1 MSDAVTLER
10 DGTVGVITVRNPPV
24 NALSQ
29 AVRQGLKDC
38 VEAAAADDAI
48 EAMVILGDGRP
59 FIAGADIREFGKP
72 MAEPGLLEVLDMIEG
87 SAKPVVAAIHGT
99 ALGGGLEVA
108 LSCHYR
114 VAVESGQVGLPEVK
128 LGLLPGAGGTQR
140 LPRVVGP
147 QMALEMI
154 VSGNPI
160 RARKAVEVGVVD
172 AIVDELQAGAVAFA
186 AAKAKAGGPHPVIS
200 ADDSKVKGT
209 DPKLFEDF
217 RKSIEKR
224 ARGFFAPWRCI
235 DCIEA
240 ACTLPFAEGMKR
252 ERELF
257 EQCMNSPQRKGQ
269 IHAFFAEREVAKI
282 PDVPKDT
289 PVQPIASAGVI
300 GAGTMGGG
308 IAMNFANAGIPVT
321 ILDASQEALER
332 GLSIIEKNYA
342 GSVKRGGMTQA
353 QADKALGL
361 IGRSQSMD
369 DLGKADVVIEAVFE
383 EMELKKKVFADLDR
397 VAKPGAILAT
407 NTSTLDIDEIASA
420 TKRPEAV
427 IGTHFFSPANVMR
440 LLEVVRGAKSSKETI
455 ATAMDLGK
463 KLRKVSVLVGN
474 CDGFVGNRM
483 LNPYTREAAFLV
495 EEGATPSQV
504 DKAIYE
510 FGFAMGPFA
519 MGDLAGL
526 DVGYRVRK
534 AREAKRDKAM
544 RYSPVA
550 DRIVEMGRH
559 GQKTGAGYYKYEEGS
574 RTPVPDPEIEQ
585 LIRDTAK
592 ELGIEQRQVS
602 DEEIVERLVYALVN
616 EGARCLEEGMALRA
630 SDIDV
635 IYCNG
640 YGFPVYRGGP
650 MFYAQEVGLDKVLAR
665 IQEFQAAH
673 GDLTWKPADLLVEKA
688 KGSGRWDS

>member
-1 MSDAVTLER
+1 MTDV
-10 DGTVGVITVRNPPV
+10 VHITRAGPIALVEIDNPPV
-24 NALSQ
+24 NAAGA
-29 AVRQGLKDC
+29 AVRQALW
-38 VEAAAADDAI
+38 AAIPELDSDPGVQ
-48 EAMVILGDGRP
+48 VIALYGAGRT
-59 FIAGADIREFGKP
+59 FTAGADIREFGKP

>member
-10 DGTVGVITVRNPPV
+10 DGNVGVIAVRNPPV

-38 VEAAAADDAI
+38 VAAAAADPAI
-48 EAMVILGDGRP
+48 EAMVILGDGRT

-72 MAEPGLLEVLDMIEG
+72 MAEPGLIEVLDLIED

-108 LSCHYR
+108 LACHYR
-114 VAVESGQVGLPEVK
+114 VAVPAGQVGLPEVK

-147 QMALEMI
+147 QVALEMI
-154 VSGNPI
+154 TSGNPI
-160 RARKAVEVGVVD
+160 RAARALEVGVVD
-172 AIVDELQAGAVAFA
+172 AVVEELQAGAVAFA
-186 AAKAKAGGPHPVIS
+186 AEKAAKGGPHPKIS
-200 ADDSKVKGT
+200 ANDDKVKGT
-209 DPKLFEDF
+209 DPALFVGF

-235 DCIEA
+235 DAVEA
-240 ACTLPFAEGMKR
+240 GCTLPFPEGMKR

-269 IHAFFAEREVAKI
+269 IHAFFAEREVTKI

-289 PVQPIASAGVI
+289 PVAPLASAGVI

-321 ILDASQEALER
+321 ILDSSQEALER
-332 GLSIIEKNYA
+332 GLGIIEKNYA
-342 GSVKRGGMTQA
+342 SSVKRGGMTQA

-361 IGRSQSMD
+361 IGRSQAMA
-369 DLGKADVVIEAVFE
+369 DLGKADVIVEAVFE
-383 EMELKKKVFADLDR
+383 EMGLKKKIFGELDR
-397 VAKPGAILAT
+397 IAKPGAILAT
-407 NTSTLDIDEIASA
+407 NTSTLDIDEIAAA
-420 TKRPEAV
+420 TGRPEAV

-463 KLRKVSVLVGN
+463 KLRKISVLVGN

-526 DVGYRVRK
+526 DVGYKVRQ
-534 AREAKRDKAM
+534 AREPKRNKDM

-559 GQKTGAGYYKYEEGS
+559 GQKTGAGYYTYAEGS
-574 RTPVPDPEIEQ
+574 RTPVPDPEIEK

-592 ELGIEQRQVS
+592 EQGIEQREIS

-616 EGARCLEEGMALRA
+616 EGAKCLEEGMALRA

-650 MFYAQEVGLDKVLAR
+650 MFYAQEVGLAEVLDRIEAFRAR
-665 IQEFQAAH
+665 H
-673 GDLTWKPADLLVEKA
+673 GDLLWKPADQLVEKA